1 MRIVPADFEARRAEL
16 RARREAEAAA
26 ALPAAAAAATD
37 QAHAKPSRI
46 IAEQRQVIAEQ
57 DALIELLKGA
67 LAAAGAQDNIPAYR
81 PWMEALTPQERAVMG
96 ALFRCY
102 PRPLDKEALLDLMPG
117 QDHVED
123 RRPQLVAV
131 KVCHL
136 RRKLGADAI
145 EFVPNLGY
153 RLSAAQH
160 AGMRR
165 AEPVV
170 ALKVAA

>member
-1 MRIVPADFEARRAEL
+1 MRIVPADFEARRAAL
-16 RARREAEAAA
+16 RARREAEAAPKPTLVA
-26 ALPAAAAAATD
+26 DASQERAR
-37 QAHAKPSRI
+37 PSRI
-46 IAEQRQVIAEQ
+46 IAEQRSVIAEQ
-57 DALIELLKGA
+57 EALIELLKGA

-81 PWMEALTPQERAVMG
+81 PWMEDLTPQERAVMG

-102 PRPLDKEALLDLMPG
+102 PRPLDKESLLDLMPG

-136 RRKLGADAI
+136 RRKLGQDAI
-145 EFVPNLGY
+145 EFVPSLGY
-153 RLSAAQH
+153 RLSAAQR
-160 AGMRR
+160 ADMRR

-170 ALKVAA
+170 ALKRAA